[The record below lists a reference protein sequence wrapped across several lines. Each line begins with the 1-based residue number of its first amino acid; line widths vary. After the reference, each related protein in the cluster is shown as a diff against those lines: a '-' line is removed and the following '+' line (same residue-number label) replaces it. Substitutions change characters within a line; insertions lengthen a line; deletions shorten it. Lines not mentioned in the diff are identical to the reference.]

1 MIPTHLFFRVAR
13 GGARKGE
20 GEERRRGRTRKE
32 RGQDGTL
39 E

>member
-13 GGARKGE
+13 GGAEKGE
-20 GEERRRGRTRKE
+20 EERRRGRAEKE